1 MVSWG
6 FLLTKNVHE
15 QDSIFNNTLMI
26 IFFNYT
32 QINLWT
38 LMTRTLHGWLRKQKI
53 KSLKKLN
60 VPVIHFKW
68 QNYYWLPKTTKYWIW
83 NFVNYIKKKKSMTIT
98 SSKNL
103 VIIQQV
109 VKYDGPYWK
118 HFTMILKFLSF
129 LPFLWTTRLYQPLDK
144 K

>member
-83 NFVNYIKKKKSMTIT
+83 NFVNHIKKKKEYDNYLFKKLSDHST
-98 SSKNL
+98 SRKVWWS
-103 VIIQQV
+103 
-109 VKYDGPYWK
+109 
-118 HFTMILKFLSF
+118 ILKTFYNGIKI
-129 LPFLWTTRLYQPLDK
+129 PFIPPIFMNNKVVSTFR
-144 K
+144 

>member
-60 VPVIHFKW
+60 LPVIHFKW
-68 QNYYWLPKTTKYWIW
+68 QNYYWLPKTTQYWIW
-83 NFVNYIKKKKSMTIT
+83 NFVNHIKKKKEYDNYLFKKLSDHST
-98 SSKNL
+98 SRKVWWS
-103 VIIQQV
+103 
-109 VKYDGPYWK
+109 
-118 HFTMILKFLSF
+118 ILKTFYNDIKI
-129 LPFLWTTRLYQPLDK
+129 PFISPLFMNNK
-144 K
+144 VVSTFR